1 MSASLSKTRKFSC
14 HHLHF
19 TSADTARSDPW
30 DYTHKFDYIH
40 TRTTAGCWENF
51 ETQIAQQ
58 AFDSLNPGG
67 WFESQEFN
75 SIVGCDD
82 DTLKPGMALTNWF
95 HEIAVASEICRRPTV
110 FSNTLVEVY
119 KRVGFVD
126 VEERVLKMPMNG
138 WPKDPQL
145 KEIGRMW
152 EHNFMQGLS
161 GFSLSLFNR
170 AYGRT
175 AEETEVS
182 ITLGPEDVKLMQ
194 DRFCWSVCGERCAI
208 RASMPLCQYG

>member
-1 MSASLSKTRKFSC
+1 MFIC
-14 HHLHF
+14 HHPHF
-19 TSADTARSDPW
+19 TFANTASSDPW
-30 DYTHKFDYIH
+30 DYSHKFDYVH
-40 TRTTAGCWENF
+40 TRITAGCWEDF

-58 AFDSLNPGG
+58 AFDSLNPDG

-95 HEIAVASEICRRPTV
+95 HEIAVAGEICRRPTV
-110 FSNTLVEVY
+110 FSSKLVEIY

-126 VEERVLKMPMNG
+126 VEERVFKMPMNG

-152 EHNFMQGLS
+152 ERNFMQGLS
-161 GFSLSLFNR
+161 GFSLTLFNR

-175 AEETEVS
+175 PEETEVS
-182 ITLGPEDVKLMQ
+182 TTLGREEAMLMQ
-194 DRFCWSVCGERCAI
+194 DRFCWSTCG
-208 RASMPLCQYG
+208 GN